1 MRERPNGSLHNYF
14 FLGRSTITSEDIR
27 LLWECLQAGWYAC
40 WAPYWGPR
48 GASIRGLLLIH
59 KKSDRKDVLVL
70 FYLLEIIITGNKC
83 CFANCKPQ
91 RRMVGTQENTLSV
104 IRKLPQ

>member
-1 MRERPNGSLHNYF
+1 MVIITAVPKMV
-14 FLGRSTITSEDIR
+14 TSEDIR
-27 LLWECLQAGWYAC
+27 LCARASCRQAWYAC

-59 KKSDRKDVLVL
+59 KKSNRKDVLVL

-83 CFANCKPQ
+83 CFAK
-91 RRMVGTQENTLSV
+91 SV
-104 IRKLPQ
+104 L